1 MFLYITRT
9 SSVGSYNNSEVYA
22 NKTRVLTLKSQA
34 DKFNRFHMH
43 ALDDATR
50 AATARFP
57 IYMYANIKMCARI
70 LFVGGTLFCDT

>member
-1 MFLYITRT
+1 MLLYITRT
-9 SSVGSYNNSEVYA
+9 SSVSSYNNSEVYA

-50 AATARFP
+50 SNRPVPDLYVREHKNVCTH
-57 IYMYANIKMCARI
+57 
-70 LFVGGTLFCDT
+70 FVRWWNLVL